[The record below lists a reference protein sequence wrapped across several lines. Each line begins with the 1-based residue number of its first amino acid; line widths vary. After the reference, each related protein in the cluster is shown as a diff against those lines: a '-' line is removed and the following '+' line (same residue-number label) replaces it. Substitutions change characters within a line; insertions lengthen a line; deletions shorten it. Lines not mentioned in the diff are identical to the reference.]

1 MSIELRPLGVA
12 CNLSCHYC
20 YQNPQRD
27 AGNQRMSYDL
37 AKMKAAAARIG
48 GPFILFGGEPL
59 LMRFEDLEDIFTW
72 GLETCGGSTIQTN
85 GVLIEDR
92 HIDLFRRCK
101 VSVGIS
107 IDGPGELND
116 ARWRHTLEKTRESTA
131 AVERV
136 IERLCREYKPPGLII
151 TLHKG
156 NATADKLPEMIDWMR
171 RLHGIGIRGIRLHLL
186 EVDHESVRNDLALSH
201 RENIDALLAF
211 AEVYESLPGMHLDL
225 FDEMKELLRGQD
237 SNAGCTWR
245 ACDPY
250 TTEAVQGI
258 EGNGQSSNCGR
269 TNKEGIG
276 FIKADTAGHERYL
289 ALYRTPQSENGCAG
303 CRFFLMCKGQ
313 CPGTSI
319 DHDWRNRTEHCEEW
333 KHLFNIIERRM
344 ILAGEVPLTIQ
355 PIRFEIE
362 RRMVEAWRQ
371 GRNPSISRTLAEW
384 NKELTSIEFSQ
395 SFSTTPSSAAHLRPR
410 LRISWVSEHAR
421 EIWRERLQRLI
432 PFLEDMSVHAA
443 CVSGERCAVRL
454 VPESSLPRLME
465 LAKQY
470 GLSAATLPG
479 EALPSAIATQ
489 PAADNLTVFL
499 CGSPRAVSAAQA
511 AWSERNSRAL
521 HAAIDLPACCTSS
534 AANPSAH
541 SLFHQY
547 HGALNVPESVTSHP
561 LLAPFGISVLPIA
574 PCSLDCAAAQA
585 ASDRWLEF
593 AAIHD
598 YSDEIAWLREC
609 LSWAVVWSELHGV
622 TEIKTPVFKA
632 CFESGSSLRPL
643 QIRRAG
649 TAAVEGAT
657 TGLSFPYAAPPSHA
671 RLVTIGV

>member
-1 MSIELRPLGVA
+1 MPILPYPDV
-12 CNLSCHYC
+12 H
-20 YQNPQRD
+20 PD
-27 AGNQRMSYDL
+27 A
-37 AKMKAAAARIG
+37 
-48 GPFILFGGEPL
+48 
-59 LMRFEDLEDIFTW
+59 IFTW
-72 GLETCGGSTIQTN
+72 GLETFGGSTIQTN

-131 AVERV
+131 VVERV

-151 TLHKG
+151 TLHQG
-156 NATADKLPEMIDWMR
+156 NAAADKLPAMIDWIR
-171 RLHGIGIRGIRLHLL
+171 RLYAIGIRGIRLHLL
-186 EVDHESVRNDLALSH
+186 EVDQESVRNELALSH

-211 AEVYESLPGMHLDL
+211 AEAHESLPEMRLDL

-289 ALYRTPQSENGCAG
+289 ALYRTPQSDNGCAG

-319 DHDWRNRTEHCEEW
+319 DRDWRNRTEHCEEW

-355 PIRFEIE
+355 PARFEIE

-371 GRNPSISRTLAEW
+371 GKNPSISRTLSEW
-384 NKELTSIEFSQ
+384 HKELTNTEFSH
-395 SFSTTPSSAAHLRPR
+395 SFSTTPGPVASLPPR
-410 LRISWVSEHAR
+410 LRVSWVSEQAR
-421 EIWRERLQRLI
+421 ETWGERLRRLI
-432 PFLEDMSVHAA
+432 PFLEDMSVHTA
-443 CVSGERCAVRL
+443 CASRERCTVRL
-454 VPESSLPRLME
+454 VPELSLPRLME
-465 LAKQY
+465 LAKQH
-470 GLSAATLPG
+470 GLSAATLPR
-479 EALPSAIATQ
+479 EALPRAIATQ
-489 PAADNLTVFL
+489 PAIDNLTILL
-499 CGSPRAVSAAQA
+499 CGAPQALADAQA

-521 HAAIDLPACCTSS
+521 REAIDLPDCCASS
-534 AANPSAH
+534 AAHPFPH
-541 SLFHQY
+541 GFFHQY
-547 HGALNVPESVTSHP
+547 HGTLNAPESVTAHP

-574 PCSLDCAAAQA
+574 PCRLDCAAAQA
-585 ASDRWLEF
+585 TSDRWLEL
-593 AAIHD
+593 AAVHG
-598 YSDEIAWLREC
+598 YTDELTWLREC

-632 CFESGSSLRPL
+632 CFEGASSPGPL

-657 TGLSFPYAAPPSHA
+657 TGLSFPYAAPPAHA
-671 RLVTIGV
+671 RLVTISV